1 MYPQKAKFRAQD
13 DYDTSQ
19 RESKKALIHKGKSL
33 DPLRIK
39 AFLLAERVGFE
50 PTCRSYRQTDF
61 ESFPAYDFWWKLSE
75 DGSTQ
80 RKPKSCG
87 ILRILASVFRFYLN
101 PQGFPSSSH
110 FCPEL

>member
-61 ESFPAYDFWWKLSE
+61 ESAPL
-75 DGSTQ
+75 
-80 RKPKSCG
+80 
-87 ILRILASVFRFYLN
+87 
-101 PQGFPSSSH
+101 
-110 FCPEL
+110 